1 MKLEDIIALAKQGY
15 KPADIK
21 ELVALAEVEQPKE
34 EPKEQPK
41 EEPKEQ
47 PKEEPKE
54 KPKEE
59 PKENNK
65 EIEELKKMIAEQSSR
80 LADSQKALEEIQ
92 KGYTREDVTDNGKT
106 PTLEDIVRDFY

>member
-41 EEPKEQ
+41 EEPKES
-47 PKEEPKE
+47 
-54 KPKEE
+54 
-59 PKENNK
+59 NK
-65 EIEELKKMIAEQSSR
+65 EIEELKKMIAEQSSK
-80 LADSQKALEEIQ
+80 LADSQKALEELQ
-92 KGYTREDVTDNGKT
+92 KGYTREDVTNNGKT
-106 PTLEDIVRDFY
+106 PTLEDIVRNFY

>member
-21 ELVALAEVEQPKE
+21 ELVALADT

-54 KPKEE
+54 EPKEQPKEE
-59 PKENNK
+59 PKHSAEV
-65 EIEELKKMIAEQSSR
+65 EELKKLILNQTEQ
-80 LADSQKALEEIQ
+80 LNASQKALEELQ
-92 KGYTREDVTDNGKT
+92 KGNTREDLLNSNDKQKT
-106 PTLEDIVRDFY
+106 LNDIVRDFY

>member
-21 ELVALAEVEQPKE
+21 ELVALADT

-47 PKEEPKE
+47 PKEEPKHSAE
-54 KPKEE
+54 V
-59 PKENNK
+59 
-65 EIEELKKMIAEQSSR
+65 EELKKLILNQTEQ
-80 LADSQKALEEIQ
+80 LNASQKALEELQ
-92 KGYTREDVTDNGKT
+92 KGNTREDLLNSNDKQKT
-106 PTLEDIVRDFY
+106 LNDIVRDFY